1 MKIDWTKG
9 ELRGAAMLKAG
20 EDECVIRLG
29 CAGGGISIPQLTETK
44 DRYLVGDME
53 ILEEHSAAM
62 MLRCFEKGGGQGEA
76 VPALWALASVSHTR
90 VPGFEIIGQQY
101 NLHQQDAGAV
111 KAGVPWTAHGTG
123 GSRAL

>member
-9 ELRGAAMLKAG
+9 ELRDAAMLKAG

-29 CAGGGISIPQLTETK
+29 CAGGGISIPQLTETR

-62 MLRCFEKGGGQGEA
+62 MLRCFEKGADKEKLCLRFGLL
-76 VPALWALASVSHTR
+76 PAFPTR
-90 VPGFEIIGQQY
+90 VC
-101 NLHQQDAGAV
+101 LDL
-111 KAGVPWTAHGTG
+111 KC
-123 GSRAL
+123 